1 MDGKMAIDVVW
12 ARGHVNVM
20 ATHRNTLEITRDD
33 YVTKRGDC
41 IVACCADKAA
51 LDLNTPLREV
61 ITGGCSLVVMIIVVG
76 SEMDIVVGLG
86 LRGLRLRDGRR
97 IIVRRSA
104 YIDDATVMVLAN
116 KAAKDLKRGLINK
129 ARDGE
134 PVAVVIIGSELKQ
147 D

>member
-51 LDLNTPLREV
+51 LDLNTPL
-61 ITGGCSLVVMIIVVG
+61 GGDNRWLFISG
-76 SEMDIVVGLG
+76 NDYRSWFG
-86 LRGLRLRDGRR
+86 DGYCGRFGFKG
-97 IIVRRSA
+97 A
-104 YIDDATVMVLAN
+104 
-116 KAAKDLKRGLINK
+116 
-129 ARDGE
+129 
-134 PVAVVIIGSELKQ
+134 
-147 D
+147 